1 MRVRWTRLALADVA
15 AACDYLPTEDPPARR
30 ALLGRVKA
38 AVKKLSKHP
47 RLGRV
52 VPERSAQGYREL
64 ILPPYRLVYEVAA
77 SEVRLLRFWHSRREL
92 TGL

>member
-15 AACDYLPTEDPPARR
+15 AACDYLATEDPPARR
-30 ALLGRVKA
+30 ALLVRVKA
-38 AVKKLSKHP
+38 AVKKLRRYP

-64 ILPPYRLVYEVAA
+64 ILSPYRLVYEVAA
-77 SEVRLLRFWHSRREL
+77 GEVRLLRLWHSRREL